1 MIFFPASL
9 LAVMSTLSSGDKAVA
24 GGESVLSPRR
34 LRLAI
39 IAGILL
45 LISALPASLLWMTAV
60 PGRSYQGTLPR
71 ISPAQAATA
80 ARLKADIT
88 IIARK
93 AHNAAHLREM
103 ETVASHLETGLRLAG
118 YAPRRQPIAGVPG
131 TFNIDATLDSNSPA
145 APTLVIDGHY
155 DSYDATPGA
164 NDNGSGAASTL
175 ELARML
181 ADLRGTSK
189 LRLRFV
195 LFANEE
201 PPHFQTDD
209 MGSLVYA
216 RSLAATGEKM
226 IGMISL
232 ETLGYYSDAR
242 GSQQYPFPLSLLY
255 PDTGNFVAFV
265 GTTGARGFVRSTVA
279 AFRQQASFPSV
290 GGSAPAFIQGI
301 DWSDHW
307 AFDKVGVP
315 ALMVTDTAPF
325 RYPYYHTQGDT
336 PDRIDYVRLARVVN
350 GLERVLRRW
359 ALDGQLSE

>member
-1 MIFFPASL
+1 M
-9 LAVMSTLSSGDKAVA
+9 TWRE
-24 GGESVLSPRR
+24 GGVSERR

-39 IAGILL
+39 IAGILIL
-45 LISALPASLLWMTAV
+45 FSVPPASLIWMTAV
-60 PGRSYQGTLPR
+60 PGRFYKGALPK
-71 ISPAQAATA
+71 ITPAQAASA

-88 IIARK
+88 VIARK
-93 AHNAAHLREM
+93 AHNAAHLREI
-103 ETVASHLETGLRLAG
+103 ETVAAHLETQLRLAG
-118 YAPRRQPIAGVPG
+118 YAPRRQPIAGVRG
-131 TFNIDATLDSNSPA
+131 TFNIDATLDPISPA
-145 APTLVIDGHY
+145 APTLVIGGHY
-155 DSYDATPGA
+155 DSYGATPGA

-175 ELARML
+175 ELARLL
-181 ADLRGTSK
+181 ADLRGISK
-189 LRLRFV
+189 LRLRFA

-201 PPHFQTDD
+201 PPHFQTAR

-242 GSQQYPFPLSLLY
+242 GSQHYPFPLSLLY

-265 GTTGARGFVRSTVA
+265 GTTRARGFVRSTVG
-279 AFRQQASFPSV
+279 AFRQQVPFPSV

-307 AFDKVGVP
+307 AFDKAGVP

-325 RYPYYHTQGDT
+325 RYPYYHSQADT
-336 PDRIDYVRLARVVN
+336 PDRIDYDRLARVVD